1 MIKRNFLIFILLFSV
16 LFFNPIFAESILE
29 SEVFSAGGLEIYG
42 NRSDLISSH
51 LSQDNFDLIQLR
63 NNRVTSSVPNT
74 KGSAPRSGVVNIPVL
89 FVNFAD
95 EAQDPAIP
103 PSTFND
109 FFNSSNYL
117 NGNGISVKKYIESQ
131 SYYNQSLGQGVTV
144 NFVIY
149 PTIRTLPQTRAFYT
163 QSGSIGL
170 IAVQAV
176 QASDPYIDFSQYDV
190 DNDGKIDGLI
200 VIRPGT
206 ESTSLY
212 LPPGTTWGANYSYV
226 FDGKILGNS
235 AVVPQK
241 VSSYDCAS
249 AEDYGHPTDCRLFIT
264 TAVHEFMHVFG
275 LPDVYEICNS
285 AQVGMGLFNASM
297 MTSKYP
303 PNNPINLD
311 PWSKFFLGWVDAID
325 VNSLDYSNFNIPSP
339 DNNRTIF
346 ILRNSSM
353 NPREFFIVSNR
364 TIVPTS
370 PDYGILWQPGFPP
383 FGDGGI
389 EIYHIDEQYIS
400 EKYAI
405 NEIMCDIDSQFY
417 NDAVSHP
424 GIVFERNVVTSASLL
439 YGFYNLS
446 YHSFYYNGTY
456 TYNNTTIDQSYFDN
470 IQRLIPPTVS
480 FDTTSK
486 SYNGQD
492 TNISVQALTGPS
504 SNMPAILK
512 VKPESVIPEAS
523 IVGGLYYDPISVS
536 LSTTQPNAI
545 IYYTIDGSTPT
556 SQSQIYTTPIFINS
570 NTTMTIKARS
580 YSDGYLPSQV
590 MTQTYQVTGTVTEVV
605 SDTPSGDLYLGSL
618 ITLSNSTQGSIIKYT
633 LDGSDPTL
641 NSFTYSSPIVLNN
654 VGQITL
660 KTRAFLT
667 NWQPS
672 EISTYNYNVLSIP
685 ENKILSFNFV
695 NDINILNTI
704 IDHDQNLVTI
714 YVPYNS
720 YISDLIPVIEIS
732 ENATI
737 TPDPSIPQNFYNNPI
752 EYTVTSLLGS
762 DRTYVVTV
770 IRNPAVE
777 PVIVSLDSGV
787 YSGPQQITLSTA
799 TPGAVIR
806 YTLDG
811 SYPQL
816 SSPAYV
822 GTPITITDSCI
833 LKARAYK
840 YIGPTLVAESIDVR
854 SAKLKPADTKS
865 SNNSGRNISN
875 ITPAGV
881 IWLTSFDSVREYEIT
896 RGITEKIISERISR
910 NSNSRKDREKS
921 KPENSNVSTSKEEK
935 DMGSGLSRSR
945 D

>member
-1 MIKRNFLIFILLFSV
+1 MFL
-16 LFFNPIFAESILE
+16 NPIFAESTNQNN
-29 SEVFSAGGLEIYG
+29 VFSAGGLEIYG
-42 NRSDLISSH
+42 NKDDLISSH
-51 LSQDNFDLIQLR
+51 LSQDNNLDLISLR
-63 NNRVTSSVPNT
+63 NNRVASSVPNT
-74 KGSAPRSGVVNIPVL
+74 MGSAPRTGVINIPVL
-89 FVNFAD
+89 FVNFSD

-103 PSTFND
+103 PSTFD
-109 FFNSSNYL
+109 DLFNSSNYL

-131 SYYNQSLGQGVTV
+131 SYYNASLGQGVTV

-149 PTIRTLPQTRAFYT
+149 PTIRTLPQTRSFYT

-170 IAVQAV
+170 VVVHAV
-176 QASDPYIDFSQYDV
+176 QASDPYIDFSQYDA
-190 DNDGKIDGLI
+190 DNDGKMDGLI

-206 ESTSLY
+206 QSTALY
-212 LPPGTTWGANYSYV
+212 LPTATTWGANYSYV
-226 FDGKILGNS
+226 FDGKTLGNS
-235 AVVPQK
+235 SVIPQK
-241 VSSYDCAS
+241 ITSTACSSAQN
-249 AEDYGHPTDCRLFIT
+249 YGHPADCRLSTII
-264 TAVHEFMHVFG
+264 AIHEFMHVFG
-275 LPDVYEICNS
+275 LPDLYEICNG
-285 AQVGMGLFNASM
+285 AQVGMGLTNASM
-297 MTSKYP
+297 MTVSRP
-303 PNNPINLD
+303 PNKPINLD

-364 TIVPTS
+364 TIVSTS

-383 FGDGGI
+383 FGDGGV
-389 EIYHIDEQYIS
+389 EIYHVDEQYIS
-400 EKYAI
+400 EKYVI
-405 NEIMCDIDSQFY
+405 NEIMCDPDGQFY
-417 NDAVSHP
+417 SDAVSHP
-424 GIVFERNVVTSASLL
+424 GIVFEKNVIFNSTSTSYDL
-439 YGFYNLS
+439 G
-446 YHSFYYNGTY
+446 YHSFYYNGTF
-456 TYNNTTIDQSYFDN
+456 TYNGTTISQSNFDA
-470 IQRLIPPTVS
+470 IQRLIPPSIT
-480 FDTTSK
+480 FDATSK

-492 TNISVQALTGPS
+492 TNIVVQALTGPS

-512 VKPESVIPEAS
+512 VKPESLTPEAS
-523 IVGGLYYDPISVS
+523 VVGGLYYAPISVS
-536 LSTTQPNAI
+536 LSTTQPNTI
-545 IYYTIDGSTPT
+545 IYYTTDGSTPT
-556 SQSQIYTTPIFINS
+556 SQSQVYTTPISVNS

-580 YSDGYLPSQV
+580 YADGYLPSQV
-590 MTQTYQVTGTVTEVV
+590 MTHTYQVTGTVTPVV
-605 SDTPSGDLYLGSL
+605 SDTSSGDLYLGSL
-618 ITLSNSTQGSIIKYT
+618 ITLSNTTLGSTIKYT

-641 NSFTYSSPIVLNN
+641 SSLTYGSPIILNN

-672 EISTYNYNVLSIP
+672 EISTYNYNVLAIP
-685 ENKILSFNFV
+685 ENKILSFGFL
-695 NDINILNTI
+695 NDINILNMV
-704 IDHDQNLVTI
+704 IDHDQNLVNI

-720 YISDLIPVIEIS
+720 YISDLIPVIVIS

-762 DRTYVVTV
+762 ERTYVVSV

-777 PVIVSLDSGV
+777 PVIVSLDSGS

-811 SYPQL
+811 SYPLL

-840 YIGPTLVAESIDVR
+840 YIGPTFVAESIDVR
-854 SAKLKPADTKS
+854 SANTKS
-865 SNNSGRNISN
+865 DNSKSNNNSSKNIPN
-875 ITPAGV
+875 VTPASIV
-881 IWLTSFDSVREYEIT
+881 WLTSYDSVREYEIT
-896 RGITEKIISERISR
+896 RGITETIISERISR
-910 NSNSRKDREKS
+910 NSNSKNEREKP
-921 KPENSNVSTSKEEK
+921 KPEKQEVITSNEGKVNN
-935 DMGSGLSRSR
+935 SGLSKSR